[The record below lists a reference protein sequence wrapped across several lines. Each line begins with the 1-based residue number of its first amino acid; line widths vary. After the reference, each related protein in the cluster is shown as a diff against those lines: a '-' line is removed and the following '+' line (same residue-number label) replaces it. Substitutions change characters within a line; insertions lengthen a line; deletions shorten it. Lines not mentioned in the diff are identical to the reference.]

1 MSQNDERA
9 ALEKIAAA
17 GVSESYPGH
26 HNNARHLRCN
36 SCGHRWADQVEPEHH
51 SDDCAAVIARAAL
64 ANQRAEVPLRL
75 PPLACRH
82 SNRSDCA
89 LFGVSTNRPSRAP
102 HTAQQGEQ
110 ENGNG

>member
-1 MSQNDERA
+1 MSQNDEREA
-9 ALEKIAAA
+9 F
-17 GVSESYPGH
+17 ESWCTD
-26 HNNARHLRCN
+26 CN
-36 SCGHRWADQVEPEHH
+36 EEISFERLPVRKGSTCDWYRDKEVE
-51 SDDCAAVIARAAL
+51 AMWLAWQARAAL
-64 ANQRAEVPLRL
+64 SQRAEVPLRL